1 MLSTFLILLPIFG
14 LIAAGYAVRLRGVMG
29 AGAASEVNRLVV
41 WLALPALLFDI
52 MAHTTWREIWQPG
65 FVWTFVLA
73 KGLMFGAVLAWRLL
87 ARKPLADASID
98 AVAASYPNTGYVG
111 FPLLLLLFGKDS
123 LTPTT
128 IATIIVACVFFAVAI
143 ALIEAGLQ
151 AERHPRKLAA
161 KVAGAV
167 LKNPL
172 VLAPLLG
179 ALCAGAGVAIPASAE
194 TFLKLLGGAASPCAL
209 VGLGLFLAN
218 QKLAR
223 RERTPAERTQASSA
237 AQPGRGPLAAIV
249 AIKLAAQPAL
259 TWLLAAHVFAL
270 APQLRHMAVLLAA
283 LPTGTGPFMLAEYY
297 RRDGALISNV
307 ILVTTVASVAT
318 LVVVAALMGVTPP

>member
-1 MLSTFLILLPIFG
+1 MLSTFLILVPIFA
-14 LIAAGYAVRLRGVMG
+14 LILAGYLARLRGVLG
-29 AGAASEVNRLVV
+29 PAAAGEVNRLVV

-52 MAHTTWREIWQPG
+52 MAHTSWHAIWLPG
-65 FVWTFVLA
+65 FVWTFLLA
-73 KGLMFGAVLAWRLL
+73 KGLVFGGVLAWRV
-87 ARKPLADASID
+87 ASNKPLADASID

-111 FPLLLLLFGKDS
+111 FPLLLLLFGKAG

-128 IATIIVACVFFAVAI
+128 IATIIVACVFFAAAI

-172 VLAPLLG
+172 VLAPMLG
-179 ALCAGAGVAIPASAE
+179 ALCAGAGVAIPASVE

-223 RERTPAERTQASSA
+223 AERAAPAAPASSERA
-237 AQPGRGPLAAIV
+237 ALAV
-249 AIKLAAQPAL
+249 LVTLKLAVQPAL
-259 TWLLAAHVFAL
+259 TWVLATYVFDVPL
-270 APQLRHMAVLLAA
+270 QLRHMAVLLAA

-318 LVVVAALMGVTPP
+318 LVVVAALMGLAPP

>member
-1 MLSTFLILLPIFG
+1 MLSTFLVLLPIFG
-14 LIAAGYAVRLRGVMG
+14 LILAGYAARLRGVIG
-29 AGAASEVNRLVV
+29 PGGASEVNRLVV

-52 MAHTTWREIWQPG
+52 MAHTSWHAIWQPG

-87 ARKPLADASID
+87 AHKPLADASID

-111 FPLLLLLFGKDS
+111 YPLLLLLFGKDS
-123 LTPTT
+123 LMPTT

-151 AERHPRKLAA
+151 AERHSHKLAA
-161 KVAGAV
+161 KVAAAV
-167 LKNPL
+167 LRNPL

-179 ALCAGAGVAIPASAE
+179 ALCAGAGVTIPASAE

-223 RERTPAERTQASSA
+223 AERAPSSPA
-237 AQPGRGPLAAIV
+237 PSAGRAPLAVLV
-249 AIKLAAQPAL
+249 AVKLAAQPAV
-259 TWLLAAHVFAL
+259 TWLLASYVFVL
-270 APQLRHMAVLLAA
+270 PPQLRHMAVLLAA

-318 LVVVAALMGVTPP
+318 LVVVAALMGVVPP

>member
-1 MLSTFLILLPIFG
+1 MTATFLILLPIFG
-14 LIAAGYAVRLRGVMG
+14 LILAGYACRLRGVLG
-29 AGAASEVNRLVV
+29 PAAASEINRFVV

-52 MAHTTWREIWQPG
+52 MAHTSLQAIWQPG
-65 FVWTFVLA
+65 FVWTFLLA
-73 KGLMFGAVLAWRLL
+73 KGLLFGAVLAWRLL
-87 ARKPLADASID
+87 AGTPVADASID

-123 LTPTT
+123 QAPTT
-128 IATIIVACVFFAVAI
+128 IATIIVACVFFAAAI

-167 LKNPL
+167 LRNPL

-179 ALCAGAGVAIPASAE
+179 ALCAAAGLHVPASAG

-218 QKLAR
+218 GRIARRQQAQAPAPSHGRGTLAALVVAKLAV
-223 RERTPAERTQASSA
+223 
-237 AQPGRGPLAAIV
+237 QPL
-249 AIKLAAQPAL
+249 L
-259 TWLLAAHVFAL
+259 TWMLATWVFAL
-270 APQLRHMAVLLAA
+270 PAPSRHMAVLLAA

-307 ILVTTVASVAT
+307 ILVTTVGSVLT
-318 LVVVAALMGVTPP
+318 LVAVAAAMGVVPP

>member
-1 MLSTFLILLPIFG
+1 MIPTLLILLPIFG
-14 LIAAGYAVRLRGVMG
+14 LILAGYLARLRGVMG
-29 AGAASEVNRLVV
+29 PGAAGDVNRLVV

-52 MAHTTWREIWQPG
+52 MAHTGWRAIWQPG
-65 FVWTFVLA
+65 FVGTFMLA
-73 KGLMFGAVLAWRLL
+73 KGLLFGAVLGWRLL

-128 IATIIVACVFFAVAI
+128 IATIIVACVFFAAAI

-151 AERHPRKLAA
+151 AERHPARLAA
-161 KVAGAV
+161 RVAGAV
-167 LKNPL
+167 LRNPL
-172 VLAPLLG
+172 VLAPLAG
-179 ALCAGAGVAIPASAE
+179 AAFAGAGAVVPASVE

-218 QKLAR
+218 QTLARTATPTAAPAPGGRATLAALVAAKLAV
-223 RERTPAERTQASSA
+223 
-237 AQPGRGPLAAIV
+237 QPL
-249 AIKLAAQPAL
+249 L
-259 TWLLAAHVFAL
+259 TWALATWVFAL
-270 APQLRHMAVLLAA
+270 PAASRHMAVLLAA

-297 RRDGALISNV
+297 RRDGALVAQV
-307 ILVTTVASVAT
+307 ILATTVASVVT
-318 LVVVAALMGVTPP
+318 LVAAAAMMGIVPA